1 MLTTTRQALL
11 WLLITGSMA
20 FLSLCLPAVAISSVA
35 GTVTGTV
42 QLRGPSGT
50 DIDPT
55 GVVVYL
61 DAVLAS
67 ASAPGLGPGKAA
79 IPNAQV
85 HQRDLQFTP
94 PLTVIKTGDTVEFP
108 NNDKVFHNVFSFSE
122 AAKFDLGLYKSGT
135 TKSVT
140 FRKPGAVNVYCNIHP
155 EMISRIKILDS
166 SFYVVV
172 GKDGA
177 FRIPSVPPGTYPLV
191 AWHIS
196 GAEVRTQVTVS
207 RGRTEV
213 VPLTLDAGQLER
225 RHLRKDGTPYGRYK

>member
-1 MLTTTRQALL
+1 MLTTTRRALL
-11 WLLITGSMA
+11 WLLITRSVVL
-20 FLSLCLPAVAISSVA
+20 LSLSLPAVAVGSVL

-50 DIDPT
+50 PVDPT

-61 DAVLAS
+61 EAVPAS
-67 ASAPGLGPGKAA
+67 ASAPGPGKTAT
-79 IPNAQV
+79 PNAQV
-85 HQRDLQFTP
+85 HQQDLQFTP

-213 VPLTLDAGQLER
+213 VSLTLDAGTPER

>member
-1 MLTTTRQALL
+1 MLMTTRRALL
-11 WLLITGSMA
+11 WLLITRSVT
-20 FLSLCLPAVAISSVA
+20 FLSLSLPAVVFGSVL
-35 GTVTGTV
+35 GVVTGTV

-50 DIDPT
+50 AIDPT

-61 DAVLAS
+61 EAVPAS
-67 ASAPGLGPGKAA
+67 ANAPGPGKAA
-79 IPNAQV
+79 TPNAQV
-85 HQRDLQFTP
+85 HQQDLQFTP

-172 GKDGA
+172 GKDGT
-177 FRIPSVPPGTYPLV
+177 FRIPSVPPGSYPLV

-213 VPLTLDAGQLER
+213 VQLALDAGQPER